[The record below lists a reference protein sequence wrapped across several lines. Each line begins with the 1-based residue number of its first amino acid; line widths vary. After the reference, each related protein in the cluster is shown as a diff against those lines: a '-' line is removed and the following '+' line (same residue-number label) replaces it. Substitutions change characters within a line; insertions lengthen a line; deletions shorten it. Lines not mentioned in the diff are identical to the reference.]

1 MAELKVTAILPYQS
15 TIYVGFAHNPING
28 NVHLLTEKDL
38 KRIDP
43 KTKNPI
49 NELAKNQHP
58 FIKGIVSVGGG
69 LYGFGDWVAR
79 SSGFRDWQLDNI
91 DNAIQKQ
98 SSNESKYAMRMMK
111 AIINNEHGAG
121 EIFLKSA
128 KKYLI
133 QNKGYV
139 AGRFITGVAVSYL
152 SKVPFAIPATSTYGD
167 IRFTAK
173 QIDDFAR
180 SIILGS

>member
-1 MAELKVTAILPYQS
+1 MAELKVTAVLPYQS
-15 TIYVGFAHNPING
+15 TVYIGFVHNPING

-49 NELAKNQHP
+49 NEAAKNQHP

-69 LYGFGDWVAR
+69 LYGFGDWAAR
-79 SSGFRDWQLDNI
+79 SFGFRDWQLDNI
-91 DNAIQKQ
+91 DNAIQQQ
-98 SSNESKYAMRMMK
+98 SDAEWKYTMRIMK
-111 AIINNEHGAG
+111 AIVKNEHGAG
-121 EIFLKSA
+121 GIFIESA
-128 KKYLI
+128 KKYLK
-133 QNKGYV
+133 QNKSYV
-139 AGRFITGVAVSYL
+139 AGRLVTGIAVSYF
-152 SKVPFAIPATSTYGD
+152 SKIPFVIPATSTYGD